1 MNLDDIDVDALQNEI
16 QGDGLLDE
24 VREEHMPDSNTM
36 SEEAINKWEDENYEI
51 TPDSV
56 KENADH
62 LLQSLLKREQ
72 DLYNHYQSQVYSQT
86 LVYFLKNH
94 YDVGQTALS
103 SFDNDD
109 DDDMEYADYATLQ
122 SLFTSLEEDY
132 KSTDGFVSYFE
143 KILPKIYPAMDA
155 ISVSA
160 QQSRRK
166 RAGSSLQSHL
176 LNLFDRASF
185 TVENVIS
192 AGNGHIYQI
201 KKKNEPDDVG
211 TVDVYISCLTTMRDR
226 FRQSLSDSSAVL
238 SKENQRRFIATAS
251 GTTLITAS
259 AADDVTIKKVREV
272 TNEGFTLIV
281 FEEVK
286 NKQFPGIEGVISYKE
301 FFSDQLPEILNI
313 DR

>member
-1 MNLDDIDVDALQNEI
+1 MNLDDIDLDAVQNEI
-16 QGDGLLDE
+16 QGDGFLDE
-24 VREEHMPDSNTM
+24 VREEYMPNSNTM

-56 KENADH
+56 EENADH
-62 LLQSLLKREQ
+62 LLHSLLKREQ
-72 DLYNHYQSQVYSQT
+72 DLYNHYQSQVYSQA

-103 SFDNDD
+103 SFEDD
-109 DDDMEYADYATLQ
+109 DDDMEYADYPTLQ
-122 SLFTSLEEDY
+122 SIFTSIEEDY
-132 KSTDGFVSYFE
+132 ESTDGFVSTFE
-143 KILPKIYPAMDA
+143 KILPKLYPMMDS

-160 QQSRRK
+160 QQSRRI

-176 LNLFDRASF
+176 LNLFDRANFS
-185 TVENVIS
+185 VENVIS
-192 AGNGHIYQI
+192 AGNGHIYKV
-201 KKKNEPDDVG
+201 KKKNEPDDVE
-211 TVDVYISCLTTMRDR
+211 TVNVYISCLTTMRDR
-226 FRQSLSDSSAVL
+226 FRQTLSDTSEVL
-238 SKENQRRFIATAS
+238 SEENQRRFIATAS

-272 TNEGFTLIV
+272 TEEGFTLIV

-286 NKQFPGIEGVISYKE
+286 DKQFSEIEGVISYKD
-301 FFSDQLPEILNI
+301 FFGDRLPEILDT